1 MRLNLNVHTPSM
13 RRHGF
18 TLIELMVVMVL
29 LSVVVGGLIKVIAG
43 QQRFYRSA
51 GDLMESRS
59 QIRQAISLLPT
70 DLRGMST
77 VGSDILSASDTSI
90 QFRATIGASAVCT
103 ANAGARTFNFPP
115 NTLSSG
121 QVISAGRVVATAG
134 DFLAVYDDGA
144 SPGRSDDT
152 WVVYTIRD
160 VQMPV
165 ATCPGTPFVSAA
177 DQLRQGYVITV
188 VEPISVTIV
197 QGAPARILRQ
207 VEYRLYRAGDGKSYL
222 GYIECPGGAC
232 TAIQPVSG
240 PYRDYVGAGNA
251 NNGLQIQYF
260 DSLGA
265 EISGAA
271 LAVRANLNN
280 VARLQITVRGQT
292 ASALSVPGLAPAK
305 KQDELTVQVGVR
317 NRQ

>member
-1 MRLNLNVHTPSM
+1 MRLNSSVPPM

-29 LSVVVGGLIKVIAG
+29 LSIVVGGLIRVIAG

-90 QFRATIGASAVCT
+90 QFRATIGASAVCS
-103 ANAGARTFNFPP
+103 ANAGANTFNFPP
-115 NTLSSG
+115 TTLSSG
-121 QVISAGRVVATAG
+121 QTISAGRVTATAG
-134 DFLAVYDDGA
+134 DFIAIYDDGA
-144 SPGRSDDT
+144 TVGRSDDS

-165 ATCPGTPFVSAA
+165 ATCPATPFVSAA
-177 DQLRQGYVITV
+177 DQLRQGYVVTV
-188 VEPISVTIV
+188 VEPVSLTIV

-207 VEYRLYRAGDGKSYL
+207 VEYRLYKASDGKSYL

-232 TAIQPVSG
+232 SAIQPVSG
-240 PYRDYVGAGNA
+240 PYKPFVDVGNA
-251 NNGLQIQYF
+251 NNGLHIQYF
-260 DSLGA
+260 DSLGV
-265 EISGAA
+265 EFRGAD
-271 LAVRANLNN
+271 LNVRANLNN
-280 VARLQITVRGQT
+280 VARLQITVRGET